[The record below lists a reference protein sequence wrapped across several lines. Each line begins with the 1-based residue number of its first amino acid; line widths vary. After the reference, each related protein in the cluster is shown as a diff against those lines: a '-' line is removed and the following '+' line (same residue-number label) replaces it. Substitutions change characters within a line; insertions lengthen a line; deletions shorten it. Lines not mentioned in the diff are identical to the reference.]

1 MYTAELSENSTNMSA
16 SKEEPIP
23 MQPRFYSGVYF
34 ETDFVFSD
42 FWRLDDNI
50 SDVLLKLT
58 FLYRAFLPMW
68 LAFMKIYCNWRKFT
82 EKGSTPTELI
92 WDTNMAAVPLF
103 FAATSCNISHWLINR
118 CANIRSGKK
127 YSKVMLKINWSL
139 KVPLHRLSMEVACFG
154 ICLALNSVIYSRI
167 TLFFIFNYTC
177 SKSRHSCSK
186 LRHFS
191 FKSHHFC
198 SILHRFCFGYK
209 RRYKTPFFFQQ
220 TGY

>member
-1 MYTAELSENSTNMSA
+1 MYTAELSENSTNMST

-42 FWRLDDNI
+42 FWRLDDDI

-68 LAFMKIYCNWRKFT
+68 LAFMKIYYNWRKFT

-103 FAATSCNISHWLINR
+103 FAVTSCKNALFSYFTLNR

-139 KVPLHRLSMEVACFG
+139 KVPLHRLSMEVARFG
-154 ICLALNSVIYSRI
+154 IWCAGPVHLKVCRI
-167 TLFFIFNYTC
+167 D
-177 SKSRHSCSK
+177 
-186 LRHFS
+186 
-191 FKSHHFC
+191 SH
-198 SILHRFCFGYK
+198 
-209 RRYKTPFFFQQ
+209 
-220 TGY
+220 